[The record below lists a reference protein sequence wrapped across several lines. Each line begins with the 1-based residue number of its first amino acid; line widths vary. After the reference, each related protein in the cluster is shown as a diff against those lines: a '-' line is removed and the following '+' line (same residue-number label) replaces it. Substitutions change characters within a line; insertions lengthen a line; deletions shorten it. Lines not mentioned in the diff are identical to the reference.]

1 MAATPLAAPFPP
13 AVDMF
18 EAEADTLRAMAHPK
32 RLMILSQLGA
42 RGRSVSE
49 LASVVGISLPNA
61 SQHLRVLRDRGI
73 VQSERVGQVVKYRLT
88 SPEFQACCARV
99 RQVIA
104 AGMSPPLMP
113 RSRSSPAGR
122 SGRPLGAESIAVR
135 ARRARPTH

>member
-1 MAATPLAAPFPP
+1 MAATQLAAPFRP
-13 AVDMF
+13 AIDMF

-73 VQSERVGQVVKYRLT
+73 VQSERIGQVVKYRLT

-113 RSRSSPAGR
+113 RSKNSPAG
-122 SGRPLGAESIAVR
+122 GTGGHPGAAPIAVR
-135 ARRARPTH
+135 ARRARTAH